1 MAAITY
7 MSAIGEGFPTVGCH
21 CEGDGNIY
29 ENIVWDSGDSIPPK
43 STLDLWISSS
53 IQLQGWRL
61 IQAERDRRKSNGV
74 KVGTNW
80 FHSDDTSRIQQ
91 LALVMMGTNMPS
103 NIMWKTLTGS
113 FVLMTPTL
121 ASQIFQSIAA
131 ADQAIFAHAEQ
142 LRVALSADPDP
153 LNFNHLAGW
162 PLTYGE

>member
-1 MAAITY
+1 MITFTY
-7 MSAIGEGFPTVGCH
+7 MEAIGEGFPLVGCH
-21 CEGDGNIY
+21 CEGDSNIY
-29 ENIVWDSGDSIPPK
+29 ENIVWDSGDPIPTK
-43 STLDLWISSS
+43 ATLDAWIISSV
-53 IQLQGWRL
+53 QLQGWRL

-80 FHSDDTSRIQQ
+80 YHSDDTSRIQQ
-91 LALVMMGTNMPS
+91 LALIMMGANMPS

-121 ASQIFQSIAA
+121 AGQIFQSIAQ

-142 LRVALSADPDP
+142 LRVTLSSSPDP